1 MRQVA
6 GQLVA
11 PMGRVGPDDHGAH
24 QRGRLEPEDE
34 LGDVVEQHGHVE
46 GAVDPL
52 GPEPGRPLGGPGHH
66 LGVGQAQLARH
77 ETEVVVVGPLEDG
90 PGDRLGRRE
99 AGARIAGL
107 VRRHLSWGHS
117 ISKLL

>member
-6 GQLVA
+6 GELVA
-11 PMGRVGPDDHGAH
+11 PMGRVGPDDHRAH

-46 GAVDPL
+46 RAVDPL
-52 GPEPGRPLGGPGHH
+52 GPEPGRPLGRPGHH

-77 ETEVVVVGPLEDG
+77 ETEMVVVGPFEDG
-90 PGDRLGRRE
+90 PGDRLGWRE
-99 AGARIAGL
+99 AGARIPGL

-117 ISKLL
+117 ISKRL